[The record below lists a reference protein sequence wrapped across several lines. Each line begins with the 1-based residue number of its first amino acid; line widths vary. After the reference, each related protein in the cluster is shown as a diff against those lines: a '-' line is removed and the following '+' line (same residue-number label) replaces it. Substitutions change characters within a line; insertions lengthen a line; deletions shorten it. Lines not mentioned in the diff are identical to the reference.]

1 MLSHVPV
8 LVGPALEYL
17 EILPNGIYLDATFGA
32 GGHAAA
38 ILERLGNGRLIAL
51 DADPRAAE
59 VAQRLAD
66 PRLTFVHENFRDLGR
81 VLDGCEI
88 PSLDGVLFDLG
99 VSSMQLDDAERGF
112 SVGKPAVLDMRM
124 DPTHGSSAYDVLS
137 TASERELA
145 EIFFAFGEERSA
157 RRIARAIVTRR
168 AGAGLPNTTSEFAA
182 LISGIVQRPGKRERI
197 HPATHVFQ
205 ALRIAVNDELGAL
218 REGLSQAVARLRTG
232 GRVVAISFQSLED
245 RIVKRGFRDDE
256 RLVVLT
262 KRPIRP
268 DRREL
273 AENRRSRSA
282 KLRAAQRKGAE

>member
-51 DADPRAAE
+51 DADPRAAA

-81 VLDGCEI
+81 ALDGCEI

-112 SVGKPAVLDMRM
+112 SLGKPAVLDMRM
-124 DPTHGSSAYDVLS
+124 DPAVGSSAYDVLS
-137 TASERELA
+137 TATERELA
-145 EIFFAFGEERSA
+145 EMFFAFGEERSA
-157 RRIARAIVTRR
+157 RRIARVIVTRR
-168 AGAGLPNTTSEFAA
+168 EGGALPNTTSEFAA
-182 LISGIVQRPGKRERI
+182 LISGIVQRPGERERI
-197 HPATHVFQ
+197 HPATRVFQ
-205 ALRIAVNDELGAL
+205 ALRIDVNDELEAL
-218 REGLSQAVARLRTG
+218 REGLAAAIVRLRTG
-232 GRVVAISFQSLED
+232 GRVAVISFHSLED
-245 RIVKRGFRDDE
+245 RIVKRSFRDDE
-256 RLVVLT
+256 RLEVLT
-262 KRPIRP
+262 KKPVRP

-273 AENRRSRSA
+273 IENRRSRSA
-282 KLRAAQRKGAE
+282 KLRAAQRTEAD